1 MMCVWRQIG
10 FRRRWELPGE
20 SMQIEA
26 LPPQKV
32 AVRYQTA
39 LAAGIEF
46 LIALFVL
53 VVYTVLHE
61 GGHALVGLAFGG
73 TITAFNTNFL
83 NLTGHVGIEGNF
95 SILQQCLV
103 AVAGVSFPLLV
114 WTAFVYFTPRQAN
127 LVLDSLKL
135 IGSLAVLNTLLAW
148 IVIPLLYLGGGR
160 PGDDSTNF
168 LNYSGA
174 PPLLVTSVALL
185 LYAGGWGFYVARLGG
200 IAGARRLMAY
210 YRAPR
215 AVVDRQA
222 LRALRILVVTG
233 VVVAGASVALNW
245 YLTRT
250 NPLGLPADYREVATL
265 SLEATGYTDASVY
278 QFTLDQPATAGFYIL
293 LQDIQAGPV
302 EITLVGP
309 NGYRNTFLKFGSAF
323 NAVGRGTV
331 HPQGLALEPGAYAI
345 QLTVP
350 RTPGRIMIA
359 TQLDGAEPGNR

>member
-1 MMCVWRQIG
+1 
-10 FRRRWELPGE
+10 
-20 SMQIEA
+20 MQIES
-26 LPPQKV
+26 LPQQKI
-32 AVRYQTA
+32 AVRYQTV
-39 LAAGIEF
+39 LAAGLEL
-46 LIALFVL
+46 LIVLFVL

-61 GGHALVGLAFGG
+61 SGHALVGLAFGG
-73 TITAFNTNFL
+73 TITAFSTNFL
-83 NLTGHVGIEGNF
+83 NLTAHVGIEGNF
-95 SILQQCLV
+95 SILQQCLL

-114 WTAFVYFTPRQAN
+114 WAAFVYFTPRQSN
-127 LVLDSLKL
+127 IVLDSLKL
-135 IGSLAVLNTLLAW
+135 ISSLAVLNTLLAW

-168 LNYSGA
+168 LNYSGV

-185 LYAGGWGFYVARLGG
+185 LYAGGWSFYVTRLGG
-200 IAGARRLMAY
+200 VAGARRLIAH
-210 YRAPR
+210 YRSAPS

-222 LRALRILVVTG
+222 LRALRILVVAG
-233 VVVAGASVALNW
+233 VVVAGAAIALNW

-250 NPLGLPADYREVATL
+250 NPLGLPAGYGEVATL
-265 SLEATGYTDASVY
+265 SLDTTGYTEADVY

-302 EITLVGP
+302 EIALVGP

-323 NAVGRGTV
+323 NAVGRATV

-350 RTPGRIMIA
+350 QTPGRIVIA
-359 TQLDGAEPGNR
+359 TQLDGAEPGSR